1 MDRWYGLGLLLAH
14 QPGRVGEAERAFR
27 SAIEAGDTRAWTE
40 LGDLLRGQTD
50 GWAEA
55 ERCYRKA
62 LEVGDRRAWISLG
75 NLLYHQRGREQE
87 AEDAYRA
94 AIAAGYPGGWL
105 GIGNLLAR
113 ERGGKRAAEQVYREA
128 LASGWI
134 EASDAGM
141 LWRNLGH
148 LLVSEWRL
156 REAEEAYRN
165 AIEAGEDSTWFGMI
179 KPLRLALQVVLYF
192 LALCLVVIV
201 ASGSTG
207 AVETVVLIAIGTPL
221 LWLVLRLRRTGAPLQ
236 Q

>member
-1 MDRWYGLGLLLAH
+1 MDPS
-14 QPGRVGEAERAFR
+14 QPDAEDVEAECRA
-27 SAIEAGDTRAWTE
+27 AIEAGDTRAWTD
-40 LGDLLRGQTD
+40 LGDLLCGQTD
-50 GWAEA
+50 GWANA
-55 ERCYRKA
+55 ERTYRKA

-75 NLLYHQRGREQE
+75 NLLYSQRGREQE

-134 EASDAGM
+134 EARDAGM

-156 REAEEAYRN
+156 TEAEEAYRN
-165 AIEAGEDSTWFGMI
+165 AIEAGEDSAWFGMI
-179 KPLRLALQVVLYF
+179 RPLRLVLQVVLFF
-192 LALCLVVIV
+192 LLLWLVVSV

-207 AVETVVLIAIGTPL
+207 AVETVVLIALGTPL
-221 LWLVLRLRRTGAPLQ
+221 LWLVVRLRRTGAPLQ